1 MGRTCY
7 RCGKGGHLAREC
19 PKPVK
24 CQYCFAE
31 GHRSR
36 ECPSGQRRQDNVQRM
51 REEEEKDRH
60 RGNAHVVRAVS
71 DGTPGCQYCL
81 VSLITRP
88 TRGDVTPG
96 TGGV

>member
-36 ECPSGQRRQDNVQRM
+36 ECPSGQRRQDDVQRR

-60 RGNAHVVRAVS
+60 RGNARVVRPVQ
-71 DGTPGCQYCL
+71 TPGAPRLTPPVSMVRCL
-81 VSLITRP
+81 CLP
-88 TRGDVTPG
+88 AAACAP
-96 TGGV
+96 